1 MAVMSGNTKKGRPRS
16 EAAYDA
22 ILRSTLKLVSSEGF
36 RAITMDRIS
45 NEAGVGKMTIYRRWP
60 NKASVVMESLLQLIG
75 PETDF
80 PVAPSA
86 LERLRKQLELQVRF
100 FRGPSGR
107 LIRSL
112 LAEAQS
118 DKDLAMA
125 FRDLW
130 IRPRRAGVLEVLRQA
145 VEEGALR
152 RDLHLEVA
160 IDQLYGPIYYRM
172 LIGSGKI
179 DSAFLR
185 TLFEQFL
192 AGCGTK

>member
-1 MAVMSGNTKKGRPRS
+1 MFTSANGRGRPRS

-22 ILRSTLKLVSSEGF
+22 ILRATLKLVSAEGF
-36 RAITMDRIS
+36 RAITMDRIAA
-45 NEAGVGKMTIYRRWP
+45 EAGVGKMSIYRRWP

-75 PETDF
+75 PETAF
-80 PVAPSA
+80 PEASTA
-86 LERLRKQLELQVRF
+86 LERLREQLDLQARF

-118 DKDLAMA
+118 DHDLARA

-130 IRPRRAGVLEVLRQA
+130 IKPRRAGVLEVLRQA
-145 VEEGALR
+145 VNEGALR
-152 RDLHLEVA
+152 GDLNLEVT

-179 DSAFLR
+179 DSAFLQ
-185 TLFEQFL
+185 TLFDQL
-192 AGCGTK
+192 LLGCGPIRQ